1 MYQMLANIK
10 KIMARLAIH
19 QTNPISTS
27 SSQAVI
33 LFFCLAR
40 HPLQPPGPQHPI
52 VLSPI
57 STLTLDSPL
66 SSQPL
71 DLRRGPGP
79 PSPPST
85 GSPPPTDR
93 RNKSLITTL
102 FTSRLLHSR
111 EKESVPQDLSRNH
124 HGLAGSQLRQWH
136 TVMGFPPCNFT
147 WWWFISS

>member
-1 MYQMLANIK
+1 MLIPHLLTVVQFPGWNWRIIDSSAGSMYQMLANIK

-71 DLRRGPGP
+71 DLHRGPGP

-85 GSPPPTDR
+85 GSPPTYWQTERVTHHNFTPRFGTDR
-93 RNKSLITTL
+93 QSPI
-102 FTSRLLHSR
+102 
-111 EKESVPQDLSRNH
+111 DLSTIH
-124 HGLAGSQLRQWH
+124 LS
-136 TVMGFPPCNFT
+136 V
-147 WWWFISS
+147 ISIP